1 MDHTTA
7 RSPARARVLA
17 FRGHGPRNERRHGN
31 ARARL
36 RLLRDL
42 PGARAGPDR
51 LRACPGDGRA
61 GREPGVR
68 RAPSRAPAVALVAR
82 PVAVITGAPRGM
94 GLESARQLAPTHR
107 VALLDRDAEGAERA
121 AAQIG
126 GEAIHAPCDITDADA
141 VTRAVAEV
149 VDRCGGIDVAI
160 ANTVIST
167 GRRQ

>member
-82 PVAVITGAPRGM
+82 PVAVITGRPAGSAWRG
-94 GLESARQLAPTHR
+94 
-107 VALLDRDAEGAERA
+107 
-121 AAQIG
+121 
-126 GEAIHAPCDITDADA
+126 HASSLRRTGWRCSTA
-141 VTRAVAEV
+141 TRKVP
-149 VDRCGGIDVAI
+149 
-160 ANTVIST
+160 
-167 GRRQ
+167 